1 MNICAKNSKVVL
13 SLSLLLICLN
23 ASGQFTKGTFL
34 LGGSVG
40 GSYSTS
46 TSAVFL
52 LPSGFSAGNPPPTQ
66 QITFT
71 ADKSNFTVI
80 ASPQVGYFIVD
91 NVSVGLRLSWASLST
106 QEKYLSYKST
116 NDQSVFSVEPFVRFY
131 LSKFFAQGTFGIG
144 STNSESSLE
153 YAITSGSSTSS
164 SSQNLKRNAST
175 LIGSISI
182 GRAFLVSKQLA
193 LEPLLGY
200 QFTKVSYKEIPE
212 EKIGTFYLALGL
224 QYYLSK

>member
-153 YAITSGSSTSS
+153 YAITSG
-164 SSQNLKRNAST
+164 NAST